1 MFKMFSWQFLLA
13 GKFQN
18 SIMKRTKR
26 ITLIRQV
33 RHRLKYTAFVRFI
46 GSLFFNG
53 LTIKRTE
60 PVVWQFLY
68 RNVKPGWK
76 CADIGANRGEFTLLM
91 AKRVM
96 SSGLVYA
103 FELYPKNVLLLQ
115 SNLWRYR
122 HRVKVENF
130 AVTDGSTQF
139 VDVFAGRNCSDAE
152 WHIMGY
158 YATDKQMNAEFRVR
172 ATSLDDYFASGTAI
186 DLVKIDV
193 EGAAPAVLA
202 GMARILR
209 QARPIIIIE
218 FHNDSEWAGKKHL
231 EEVDYALYNLKGEK
245 LQAAEDQV
253 FHCVALP
260 KECQP
265 SAYFAERF

>member
-1 MFKMFSWQFLLA
+1 
-13 GKFQN
+13 
-18 SIMKRTKR
+18 MKRTKR
-26 ITLIRQV
+26 ITLTRQV

-60 PVVWQFLY
+60 PEVWQFLY
-68 RNVKPGWK
+68 RNVKPGWI
-76 CADIGANRGEFTLLM
+76 CVDVGANRGEFTFLM
-91 AKRVM
+91 AKRVTP
-96 SSGLVYA
+96 SGFVYA
-103 FELYPKNVLLLQ
+103 FDLYPSNAQLLR

-122 HRVKVENF
+122 HRVKVENV
-130 AVTDGSTQF
+130 AVTDGGTQF
-139 VDVFAGRNCSDAE
+139 VDVCAGRSRSDAE
-152 WHIMGY
+152 WHIMGC
-158 YATDKQMNAEFRVR
+158 YATDKQMSAEYRVR
-172 ATSLDDYFASGTAI
+172 ATSLDDYFASGTPI
-186 DLVKIDV
+186 DLVKIDA

-231 EEVDYALYNLKGEK
+231 DEVDYALYNLKGEK
-245 LQAAEDQV
+245 LQAAADHV

-260 KECQP
+260 KEYQA
-265 SAYFAERF
+265 SAYFGEEKEGLHY